1 MITEKKVLGYPACKK
16 NTDLIQV
23 LRHKRLFNC
32 PEIMKIALIL
42 SGGGAK
48 AAFEAGV
55 VQSLT
60 QLELSFDIITGTSSG
75 AFNAALI
82 AGNQQTQLLELWR
95 KITASDIY
103 RLRIPLWLAFLIPSG
118 LIYWNVNSKKAIY
131 DNKPFLKLL
140 QNTIDFQKITESQ
153 KQLIII
159 ADDLMSK
166 KRVTFTNGTLVR
178 NDSQKSLVISL
189 TEENIIDAILAS
201 VPIPGLFAPFKMDH
215 HMLVDGGLTHNAP
228 IGAAIDAGADRL
240 YCILNSPVLPR
251 ISEVST
257 IPDIVNTSLD
267 MMITSMMES
276 DILEARLKNLVTGK
290 KHVEIQVIRPLK
302 ALAPNTLEFNPEKIE
317 EAIKI
322 GLKAP
327 ILKNSSLK
335 ETQTGFI
342 LEIQGYNFESSKG
355 KVFLN
360 QSEMKITQWTE
371 KEITIEIPENIPT
384 NFNLLT
390 IQTSEGT
397 IDKNLEIPG
406 GKSV

>member
-1 MITEKKVLGYPACKK
+1 MK
-16 NTDLIQV
+16 N
-23 LRHKRLFNC
+23 
-32 PEIMKIALIL
+32 ALIL

-48 AAFEAGV
+48 AAYEAGV
-55 VQSLT
+55 VQSLSH
-60 QLELSFDIITGTSSG
+60 LGLSFDIVTGTSSG
-75 AFNAALI
+75 SFNAALI
-82 AGNQQTQLLELWR
+82 AGNQQTQLLDLWR
-95 KITASDIY
+95 NITASDIY

-118 LIYWNVNSKKAIY
+118 LIYWIVNSKKAIY

-140 QNTIDFQKITESQ
+140 QNTIDFKKITESQ
-153 KQLIII
+153 KHLIII
-159 ADDLMSK
+159 ADDLLSQ
-166 KRVTFTNGTLVR
+166 KRVTFTNKPLIR
-178 NDSQKSLVISL
+178 NGSQKSLTIPLS
-189 TEENIIDAILAS
+189 EENIVDAILAS
-201 VPIPGLFAPFKMDH
+201 VPIPGLFAPFQMNQ
-215 HMLVDGGLTHNAP
+215 HMLVDGGITHNAP

-240 YCILNSPVLPR
+240 YCILNSPVQPR
-251 ISEVST
+251 ISEIST

-290 KHVEIQVIRPLK
+290 KHVDIQVIRPLK

-317 EAIKI
+317 EAIKV

-327 ILKNSSLK
+327 ILQNISLEK
-335 ETQTGFI
+335 AQTGFI
-342 LEIQGYNFESSKG
+342 LEIQGYNFESKG
-355 KVFLN
+355 KVFIN

-390 IQTSEGT
+390 IQTSEG
-397 IDKNLEIPG
+397 IVDNNLEVPP